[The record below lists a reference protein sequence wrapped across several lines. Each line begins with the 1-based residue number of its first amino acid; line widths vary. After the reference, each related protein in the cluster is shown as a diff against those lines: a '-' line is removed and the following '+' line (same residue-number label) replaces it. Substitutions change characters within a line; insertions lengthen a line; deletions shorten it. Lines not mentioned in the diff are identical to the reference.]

1 MSIYEQH
8 AAAFKNVS
16 AYIVTRNGER
26 VATISI
32 KFPKDG
38 AGRLYAYTHWLGV
51 EMVRGMAGGYG
62 YDKKSAALADAARKF
77 MKRADAEESIRNHAI
92 NHLSGFLH
100 ALAKDDGLSWE
111 ANLRGAGFDILQA
124 V

>member
-8 AAAFKNVS
+8 AAAFRNVA

-26 VATISI
+26 VANISV

-38 AGRLYAYTHWLGV
+38 AGRLHAYAHWIGA
-51 EMVRGMAGGYG
+51 EMVRGMASGYG

-77 MKRADAEESIRNHAI
+77 MKRPDYEENIRNHAT

-100 ALAKDDGLSWE
+100 ALAKDDGHAWE
-111 ANLRGAGFDILQA
+111 ANLRDAGFDIMQA